1 MREAAASERER
12 VIELLA
18 RACERPDGEA
28 REALA
33 LVASDDAEARDV
45 DALVRAIAVARAK
58 IRAQRRKKSS
68 TTAPTTTA
76 NAATGAT
83 GADAK
88 PTVQCPSCARALAA
102 RRFAWHLERCLR
114 ANGVDA

>member
-28 REALA
+28 REVLA

-45 DALVRAIAVARAK
+45 DALVHAIAVARAK

-76 NAATGAT
+76 AATTAT
-83 GADAK
+83 GADEN
-88 PTVQCPSCARALAA
+88 PTVRCPSCARALAA

-114 ANGVDA
+114 ANSVDA

>member
-1 MREAAASERER
+1 MREAASERER

-76 NAATGAT
+76 TAATAT
-83 GADAK
+83 GADAN
-88 PTVQCPSCARALAA
+88 PTVRCPSCARALAA